1 VNRNQVTK
9 DMSDT
14 PKFEVIDRRKYKA
27 DEEERETAQQ
37 AGEPESTAKA
47 GPEAPKP
54 EPVAKAEPAK
64 TAGPRLVTSEPPPAA
79 AAPDEDG
86 IAGAE
91 QPMPPPPTAEESHEQ
106 KTAYDGASQRLEDI
120 VRAQNP
126 GVGPQPPVTIEHLV
140 QQLYL
145 SSMIQMGAGTAEGQR
160 PRVDILGAKQ
170 TIDLLGVLQE
180 KTRGNLSES
189 EARVLDTV
197 LFEARMAFLE
207 LTSMISMP
215 GVGAPPPPAPKR

>member
-1 VNRNQVTK
+1 
-9 DMSDT
+9 MSDT

-27 DEEERETAQQ
+27 DEEEREAAQQ
-37 AGEPESTAKA
+37 PA
-47 GPEAPKP
+47 APTS
-54 EPVAKAEPAK
+54 KAEPSQPETEAAANAEPGK
-64 TAGPRLVTSEPPPAA
+64 TAGPRLVTSEPNTRRRFRGRRACRPEPTL
-79 AAPDEDG
+79 
-86 IAGAE
+86 
-91 QPMPPPPTAEESHEQ
+91 PPPPTAEESLEQ

-126 GVGPQPPVTIEHLV
+126 GAGAQPPVTLEHLI

-145 SSMIQMGAGTAEGQR
+145 SSMIQMGAGTQEGQR

-170 TIDLLGVLQE
+170 TIDLLAILQE
-180 KTRGNLSES
+180 KTKGNLTET
-189 EARVLDTV
+189 EARILDTV

-215 GVGAPPPPAPKR
+215 GVGAPPPPGPKR

>member
-1 VNRNQVTK
+1 
-9 DMSDT
+9 MSDT

-27 DEEERETAQQ
+27 DEEEREAAQQ
-37 AGEPESTAKA
+37 AAAPESTASA
-47 GPEAPKP
+47 GPQQPEAPAPPARTEP
-54 EPVAKAEPAK
+54 EKLG
-64 TAGPRLVTSEPPPAA
+64 GPRLVTSEPPSPA
-79 AAPDEDG
+79 AAPDDDEF
-86 IAGAE
+86 AGATD
-91 QPMPPPPTAEESHEQ
+91 PPLPPPPSAEESLEQ
-106 KTAYDGASQRLEDI
+106 KSAYDGASQRLEDI

-126 GVGPQPPVTIEHLV
+126 GAGAQPPVTLEHLI

-145 SSMIQMGAGTAEGQR
+145 SSMIQMGAGATEGQR

-180 KTRGNLSES
+180 KTKGNLTDT
-189 EARVLDTV
+189 EARILDTV

-215 GVGAPPPPAPKR
+215 GVGAPPPPQPKR

>member
-1 VNRNQVTK
+1 MK

-27 DEEERETAQQ
+27 DEEERESASQSAAPAPPTPPA
-37 AGEPESTAKA
+37 
-47 GPEAPKP
+47 EAPKAP
-54 EPVAKAEPAK
+54 PASEKA
-64 TAGPRLVTSEPPPAA
+64 AGPRLVTSEPQEPTSPA
-79 AAPDEDG
+79 AAPDDDQF
-86 IAGAE
+86 AGAE
-91 QPMPPPPTAEESHEQ
+91 PQMPPPPSAEESQEQ

-126 GVGPQPPVTIEHLV
+126 GAGPQPPVSLENLI
-140 QQLYL
+140 QQLYV
-145 SSMIQMGAGTAEGQR
+145 SSMIQMGAGTQEGQR

-180 KTRGNLSES
+180 KTKGNLTDT
-189 EARVLDTV
+189 EARMLDTV

-215 GVGAPPPPAPKR
+215 GVGAPPPPTPKR

>member
-1 VNRNQVTK
+1 MK

-27 DEEERETAQQ
+27 DEEERESAQ
-37 AGEPESTAKA
+37 ESAA
-47 GPEAPKP
+47 PPAEAP
-54 EPVAKAEPAK
+54 KAEPAPEK
-64 TAGPRLVTSEPPPAA
+64 PAGPRLVTSEAQSPA
-79 AAPDEDG
+79 AAPDDDAF
-86 IAGAE
+86 AGAE
-91 QPMPPPPTAEESHEQ
+91 PPMPPPPSAEESQEQ
-106 KTAYDGASQRLEDI
+106 RTAYDGASQRLEDI

-126 GVGPQPPVTIEHLV
+126 GAGPQPPVTLEHLV

-145 SSMIQMGAGTAEGQR
+145 SSMIQMGAGTQEGQR

-180 KTRGNLSES
+180 KTKGNLSDS
-189 EARVLDTV
+189 EARMLDTV

-215 GVGAPPPPAPKR
+215 GVGAPPPPPPKR